1 MGQNELLP
9 GKLSVKSNSKK
20 DNKKETKNKEM
31 HLWKKIERC
40 TITKQSLR
48 HISVATET

>member
-20 DNKKETKNKEM
+20 DKKETKNKEM
-31 HLWKKIERC
+31 LLWKKIERC